1 MSTASQYPK
10 TAQRWYAGKT
20 DLLLLEVEVA
30 KLKPELKYEKV
41 YETEDPFPHLFGSMN
56 LDAIVKVHQFTE
68 NEDKTWTLS

>member
-1 MSTASQYPK
+1 M
-10 TAQRWYAGKT
+10 
-20 DLLLLEVEVA
+20 A